1 MDSDTNFQVR
11 QRLATRRKIHLE
23 ALRAEAHRLA
33 KAAADIGA
41 RRVILFGSLV
51 KGNAGL
57 ASDLDL
63 LIVLDSPLG
72 FLERTALVYR
82 QLQPQVGTD
91 MLIYTTEEMKKMSD
105 NSLIKRAL
113 SEGQVL
119 YEA

>member
-1 MDSDTNFQVR
+1 MDTEDSFQVR
-11 QRLATRRKIHLE
+11 QRLNNRRKIHVE
-23 ALRAEAHRLA
+23 ALKAEAHRLA

-57 ASDLDL
+57 SSDLDL

-72 FLERTALVYR
+72 FLERTAAVYQ
-82 QLQPQVGTD
+82 QLQPRVGTD
-91 MLIYTTEEMKKMSD
+91 MLVYTTEEMKRMSA
-105 NSLIKRAL
+105 NSLVKHAL
-113 SEGQVL
+113 VEGQVL